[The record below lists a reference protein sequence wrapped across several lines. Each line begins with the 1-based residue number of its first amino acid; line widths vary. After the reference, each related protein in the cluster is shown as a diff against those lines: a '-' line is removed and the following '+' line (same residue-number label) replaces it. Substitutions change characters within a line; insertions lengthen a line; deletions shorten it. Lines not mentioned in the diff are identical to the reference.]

1 MSKGMRY
8 EVRGAGAGIPN
19 LQSLVPGPS
28 PSDPRPTPLVPDP
41 SVVLRATDVW
51 RVFETGA
58 ERLEILR
65 GVDLEVQRGELVA
78 ILGPSGTGKST
89 LLHVLGALDRPT
101 KGRVFLDS
109 LDVFSYP
116 ESKLHELRNRKVG
129 FVFQFHHLLSEFTV
143 LENVAMPLLVA
154 GMARTE
160 ALDRAHKVLEEI
172 GFVSRLTHRPAELSG
187 GEQARAA
194 MGRALVNNPAV
205 ILADEPTGN
214 LDTTSAA
221 ALVDLMVRL
230 STERKMTILV
240 VTHNRAVADRT
251 TRRLHLAEGKLEEE
265 K

>member
-1 MSKGMRY
+1 MNRVQGVGGSGVQAG
-8 EVRGAGAGIPN
+8 VRTPEPANPGTPEPAPVLQAQGI
-19 LQSLVPGPS
+19 
-28 PSDPRPTPLVPDP
+28 
-41 SVVLRATDVW
+41 W

-65 GVDLEVQRGELVA
+65 GVDMEVRRGELVA

-101 KGRVFLDS
+101 RGRVFLDS
-109 LDVFSYP
+109 LDVFSYS
-116 ESKLHELRNRKVG
+116 ESQLHELRNRKVG

-154 GMARTE
+154 GVARAE
-160 ALDRAHKVLEEI
+160 ALDRAHQMLEEI
-172 GFVSRLTHRPAELSG
+172 GFVSRLTHRPDELSG
-187 GEQARAA
+187 GEKARAA
-194 MGRALVNNPAV
+194 MARAIVNDPVV

-214 LDTTSAA
+214 LDVASAA

-230 STERKMTILV
+230 SSERKMTILV
-240 VTHNRAVADRT
+240 VTHNRAVADRA
-251 TRRLHLAEGKLEEE
+251 TRRLQLADGNLAEE

>member
-1 MSKGMRY
+1 MNEGTRD
-8 EVRGAGAGIPN
+8 EGLGTGVRTSGPN
-19 LQSLVPGPS
+19 PQPL
-28 PSDPRPTPLVPDP
+28 TPNP

-101 KGRVFLDS
+101 RGRVFLDS

-154 GMARTE
+154 GIARAD
-160 ALDRAHKVLEEI
+160 ALGRAHKVLEEI
-172 GFVSRLTHRPAELSG
+172 GFISRLTHRPAELSG

-194 MGRALVNNPAV
+194 MGRALVNDPAV

-214 LDTTSAA
+214 LDATSASV
-221 ALVDLMVRL
+221 LVDLMVRL
-230 STERKMTILV
+230 SSERKMTILV
-240 VTHNRAVADRT
+240 VTHNRAVADRA
-251 TRRLHLAEGKLEEE
+251 TRRLHLADGRLYDEGL
-265 K
+265 

>member
-1 MSKGMRY
+1 MNRIQGVQDS
-8 EVRGAGAGIPN
+8 RGPV
-19 LQSLVPGPS
+19 SGPS
-28 PSDPRPTPLVPDP
+28 NPGILDP
-41 SVVLRATDVW
+41 STPPVLRATDVW

-65 GVDLEVQRGELVA
+65 GVDLEVRRGELVA

-101 KGRVFLDS
+101 RGRVFLDS
-109 LDVFSYP
+109 LDVFSYS
-116 ESKLHELRNRKVG
+116 ESQLHELRNRKVG

-154 GMARTE
+154 GVARPE
-160 ALDRAHKVLEEI
+160 ALARAHQVLEEI

-194 MGRALVNNPAV
+194 MARALVNNPAV

-214 LDTTSAA
+214 LDVTSAA

-230 STERKMTILV
+230 SGERKMTILV
-240 VTHNRAVADRT
+240 VTHNRAVADRA
-251 TRRLHLAEGKLEEE
+251 TRRLQLADGKLAEE

>member
-1 MSKGMRY
+1 MN
-8 EVRGAGAGIPN
+8 EEGIEG
-19 LQSLVPGPS
+19 QRDAS
-28 PSDPRPTPLVPDP
+28 P
-41 SVVLRATDVW
+41 VLRAEGVW

-65 GVDLEVQRGELVA
+65 GVDLEVWRGEMVA

-89 LLHVLGALDRPT
+89 LLHILGALDRPT
-101 KGRVFLDS
+101 KGRVYLDS

-143 LENVAMPLLVA
+143 LENVAMPLLVSGTA
-154 GMARTE
+154 WAD
-160 ALDRAHKVLEEI
+160 ALDRAHRVLEEI

-194 MGRALVNNPAV
+194 MARAVVNDPAV

-214 LDTTSAA
+214 LDATSAA
-221 ALVDLMVRL
+221 AVVDLMVRL
-230 STERKMTILV
+230 SDERKMTILV
-240 VTHNRAVADRT
+240 VTHNRAVADRA
-251 TRRLHLAEGKLEEE
+251 TRRLHLADGRLHDEGV
-265 K
+265 

>member
-1 MSKGMRY
+1 MNEGTRD
-8 EVRGAGAGIPN
+8 EGLGTGVRTPDPN
-19 LQSLVPGPS
+19 PQSLA
-28 PSDPRPTPLVPDP
+28 PDP
-41 SVVLRATDVW
+41 SVVLRATDLW

-65 GVDLEVQRGELVA
+65 GVDIEVRRGELVA

-160 ALDRAHKVLEEI
+160 ALSRAHDVLEEI
-172 GFVSRLTHRPAELSG
+172 GFLSRLTHRPAELSG

-194 MGRALVNNPAV
+194 MGRALVNEPVV

-230 STERKMTILV
+230 SCERKMTILV
-240 VTHNRAVADRT
+240 VTHNRAVADRA
-251 TRRLHLAEGKLEEE
+251 TRRLYLADGRLHDEGM
-265 K
+265 

>member
-1 MSKGMRY
+1 MSDEKKWSSGP
-8 EVRGAGAGIPN
+8 VDQCPAGQSALDHLTTRPLDHSPV
-19 LQSLVPGPS
+19 LQAQ
-28 PSDPRPTPLVPDP
+28 DI
-41 SVVLRATDVW
+41 W

-65 GVDLEVQRGELVA
+65 GVDLEVRRGELVA

-101 KGRVFLDS
+101 RGRVFLDS
-109 LDVFSYP
+109 LDVFSYS
-116 ESKLHELRNRKVG
+116 ESQLHEVRNRKVG

-154 GMARTE
+154 GVARPE
-160 ALDRAHKVLEEI
+160 ALARAHQVLEEI

-214 LDTTSAA
+214 LDVTSAA

-230 STERKMTILV
+230 SSERKMTILV
-240 VTHNRAVADRT
+240 VTHNRAVADRA
-251 TRRLHLAEGKLEEE
+251 TRRLQLADGKLAEE

>member
-1 MSKGMRY
+1 L
-8 EVRGAGAGIPN
+8 IPR
-19 LQSLVPGPS
+19 SLDPS
-28 PSDPRPTPLVPDP
+28 P
-41 SVVLRATDVW
+41 VLQATDIW

-65 GVDLEVQRGELVA
+65 GVDLEVRRGELLA

-101 KGRVFLDS
+101 RGRVFLDS
-109 LDVFSYP
+109 LDVFSYS
-116 ESKLHELRNRKVG
+116 ESQLHELRNQKVG

-154 GMARTE
+154 GVARPE
-160 ALDRAHKVLEEI
+160 AEARAHQVLEEI
-172 GFVSRLTHRPAELSG
+172 GFLSRLTHRPAELSG

-194 MGRALVNNPAV
+194 VGRALVNNPAV

-214 LDTTSAA
+214 LDVTSAA

-230 STERKMTILV
+230 SSEREMTTLV
-240 VTHNRAVADRT
+240 VTHNRAVADRA
-251 TRRLHLAEGKLEEE
+251 TRRLQLFDGRLHNEAM
-265 K
+265 

>member
-1 MSKGMRY
+1 MNRQGTEGQRDKGIK
-8 EVRGAGAGIPN
+8 GAGF
-19 LQSLVPGPS
+19 GPS
-28 PSDPRPTPLVPDP
+28 LDP
-41 SVVLRATDVW
+41 SIPRSLDPSPVLQAQDVW

-154 GMARTE
+154 GMARAE
-160 ALDRAHKVLEEI
+160 ALGRAHKVLEEI

-194 MGRALVNNPAV
+194 MGRALVNDPAV

-214 LDTTSAA
+214 LDATSAS

-230 STERKMTILV
+230 SSERKMTILV
-240 VTHNRAVADRT
+240 VTHNQAVADRA
-251 TRRLHLAEGKLEEE
+251 TRRLHLADGKLAEG
-265 K
+265 

>member
-1 MSKGMRY
+1 MNRVQGVGGSG
-8 EVRGAGAGIPN
+8 VQAGIAMPEPSN
-19 LQSLVPGPS
+19 PGTLEP
-28 PSDPRPTPLVPDP
+28 
-41 SVVLRATDVW
+41 VLRATGIW

-65 GVDLEVQRGELVA
+65 GVDLDVRRGEMLA

-101 KGRVFLDS
+101 KGRVLLDS

-129 FVFQFHHLLSEFTV
+129 FVFQFHYLLSEFTV

-154 GMARTE
+154 GMARAD
-160 ALDRAHKVLEEI
+160 ALSRAHHVLEQI

-194 MGRALVNNPAV
+194 MARALVNEPAV

-214 LDTTSAA
+214 LDTTTAA
-221 ALVDLMVRL
+221 ALVELMVRL
-230 STERKMTILV
+230 SSERKATILV
-240 VTHNRAVADRT
+240 VTHNRAVADRA
-251 TRRLHLAEGKLEEE
+251 TRRLHLADGRLHDEGV
-265 K
+265 

>member
-1 MSKGMRY
+1 MSEQKQWSSGP
-8 EVRGAGAGIPN
+8 VNQCSAGSSALDHSTTAPLDHTPV
-19 LQSLVPGPS
+19 LQ
-28 PSDPRPTPLVPDP
+28 
-41 SVVLRATDVW
+41 ATDVW
-51 RVFETGA
+51 RVFETGT

-65 GVDLEVQRGELVA
+65 GVDLEVQRGDLVA

-101 KGRVFLDS
+101 RGRVLLDS

-116 ESKLHELRNRKVG
+116 ESELHEVRNRKLG

-154 GMARTE
+154 GVARAE
-160 ALDRAHKVLEEI
+160 ALVRAHKVLEEI
-172 GFVSRLTHRPAELSG
+172 GFTSRLTHRPAELSG

-194 MGRALVNNPAV
+194 MGRALVNDPAV

-230 STERKMTILV
+230 SNERKMTILV
-240 VTHNRAVADRT
+240 VTHNQAVADRA
-251 TRRLHLAEGKLEEE
+251 TRRLHLAAGKLDEESNH
-265 K
+265 

>member
-1 MSKGMRY
+1 MSEGMRD
-8 EVRGAGAGIPN
+8 EVRGVGVGIPN
-19 LQSLVPGPS
+19 SQSPIPS
-28 PSDPRPTPLVPDP
+28 PSSPVPDP
-41 SVVLRATDVW
+41 SVVLRAEGVW

-65 GVDLEVQRGELVA
+65 GVDLEVRRGELVA

-129 FVFQFHHLLSEFTV
+129 FVFQFHHLMSEFTV

-154 GMARTE
+154 GVARAE
-160 ALDRAHKVLEEI
+160 ALDRAYRVLEEI
-172 GFVSRLTHRPAELSG
+172 GFVSRLTHRPSELSG

-194 MGRALVNNPAV
+194 VARALVNEPAV
-205 ILADEPTGN
+205 ILTDEPTGN
-214 LDTTSAA
+214 LDATSAA

-230 STERKMTILV
+230 SSERKMTTLV
-240 VTHNRAVADRT
+240 VTHNQAVADRA
-251 TRRLHLAEGKLEEE
+251 TRRLQLADGRLHDEGM
-265 K
+265 

>member
-1 MSKGMRY
+1 MDETKGQADRAS
-8 EVRGAGAGIPN
+8 GSIPA
-19 LQSLVPGPS
+19 LDPLIPRSL
-28 PSDPRPTPLVPDP
+28 DP
-41 SVVLRATDVW
+41 SIVLRATDVW

-65 GVDLEVQRGELVA
+65 GGDIEGQRGELVA

-116 ESKLHELRNRKVG
+116 ESRLNELRNRKVG

-154 GMARTE
+154 GMVRTE

-194 MGRALVNNPAV
+194 MGRALVNAPTV

-230 STERKMTILV
+230 SNERKMTILV
-240 VTHNRAVADRT
+240 VTHNQAVADRA
-251 TRRLHLAEGKLEEE
+251 TRRLHLAEGRLTEER
-265 K
+265 

>member
-1 MSKGMRY
+1 MNEGTRDDGLGTG
-8 EVRGAGAGIPN
+8 VRTSDPSP
-19 LQSLVPGPS
+19 QSLTPS
-28 PSDPRPTPLVPDP
+28 PAP
-41 SVVLRATDVW
+41 VLRAEDVW

-65 GVDLEVQRGELVA
+65 GVDLEVRRGEMLA

-101 KGRVFLDS
+101 RGRVFLDS

-116 ESKLHELRNRKVG
+116 ESKLHDLRNRRVG

-154 GMARTE
+154 GMARAD
-160 ALDRAHKVLEEI
+160 ALDRAHQVLEQI

-194 MGRALVNNPAV
+194 VARALVNEPAV
-205 ILADEPTGN
+205 VLADEPTGN
-214 LDTTSAA
+214 LDTTTAA
-221 ALVDLMVRL
+221 ALVELMVRL
-230 STERKMTILV
+230 SSERKATILV
-240 VTHNRAVADRT
+240 VTHNRAVADRA
-251 TRRLHLAEGKLEEE
+251 TRRLYLADGRLHDEDV
-265 K
+265 

>member
-1 MSKGMRY
+1 MNEGTRD
-8 EVRGAGAGIPN
+8 EGLGTRVRTPDPN
-19 LQSLVPGPS
+19 PQSLA
-28 PSDPRPTPLVPDP
+28 PDP

-101 KGRVFLDS
+101 KGRVYLDS

-154 GMARTE
+154 GMVRTE
-160 ALDRAHKVLEEI
+160 ALDRAHKVLKEI
-172 GFVSRLTHRPAELSG
+172 GFVSRLTHRPSELSG

-194 MGRALVNNPAV
+194 MGRALVNDPAV

-221 ALVDLMVRL
+221 VLVDLMVRL
-230 STERKMTILV
+230 SNERKMTTLV
-240 VTHNRAVADRT
+240 VTHNQAVADRA
-251 TRRLHLAEGKLEEE
+251 TRRLHLADGRLHDEGV
-265 K
+265 

>member
-1 MSKGMRY
+1 MSEGSG
-8 EVRGAGAGIPN
+8 VRGQGLGSGIP
-19 LQSLVPGPS
+19 
-28 PSDPRPTPLVPDP
+28 DPRTPVPDP
-41 SVVLRATDVW
+41 SPVLRAEDVW

-65 GVDLEVQRGELVA
+65 GVDLEVRRGELVA

-101 KGRVFLDS
+101 RGRVFLDS
-109 LDVFSYP
+109 LDVFSYS
-116 ESKLHELRNRKVG
+116 ESQLHELRNRKVG

-154 GMARTE
+154 GVARPE
-160 ALDRAHKVLEEI
+160 ALARAHQVLEEI

-187 GEQARAA
+187 GEKARAA
-194 MGRALVNNPAV
+194 MARAIVNDPAV
-205 ILADEPTGN
+205 VLADEPTGN
-214 LDTTSAA
+214 LDVASAA

-240 VTHNRAVADRT
+240 VTHNRAVADRA
-251 TRRLHLAEGKLEEE
+251 TRRLQLADGKLAEER
-265 K
+265 

>member
-1 MSKGMRY
+1 MSKEGTKGQRDKGTK
-8 EVRGAGAGIPN
+8 GAASGSSLDPSIP
-19 LQSLVPGPS
+19 LSL
-28 PSDPRPTPLVPDP
+28 DP

-51 RVFETGA
+51 RIFETGA

-65 GVDLEVQRGELVA
+65 GVDLEVRRGELVA

-109 LDVFSYP
+109 LDVFSYS
-116 ESKLHELRNRKVG
+116 ESQLHELRSRKVG

-154 GMARTE
+154 GVARAE
-160 ALDRAHKVLEEI
+160 ALDRAHRVLEEI
-172 GFVSRLTHRPAELSG
+172 GFTSRLIHRPAELSG
-187 GEQARAA
+187 GEKARAA
-194 MGRALVNNPAV
+194 MARAIVNDPAV

-214 LDTTSAA
+214 LDVASAA

-240 VTHNRAVADRT
+240 VTHNRAVADRA
-251 TRRLHLAEGKLEEE
+251 TRRLQLADGKLSEEAE
-265 K
+265 